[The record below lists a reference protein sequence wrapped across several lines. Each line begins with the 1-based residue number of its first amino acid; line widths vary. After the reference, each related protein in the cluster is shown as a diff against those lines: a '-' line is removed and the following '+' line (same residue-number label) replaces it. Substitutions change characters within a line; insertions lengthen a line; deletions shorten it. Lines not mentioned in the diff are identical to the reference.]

1 MRNKMKN
8 VSIMYLN
15 VRGLKSKLESLK
27 EIIDE
32 QKPDI
37 IALVETLLCE
47 NDAIELK
54 NYEIIRN
61 DREAG
66 GGGVLIA
73 IKKEMKSIV
82 IEDGTCKE
90 TTDTLWIRIY
100 NKKEDIRL
108 GVIYNPQE
116 SKTTKEDLN
125 KLYKNIEKQVQA
137 TIHSKQKLLIVGD
150 FNCKIGTIID
160 GNKEEVTVGG
170 KILRKMMTEN
180 KLTVVNSLK
189 CTKGLWTREQGDSK
203 SIIDFVITKTED
215 ETDIL
220 NMIIDENKW
229 MSPMRIIKKDGI
241 NTIVYSDHNVIKIS
255 INWTTGYTSE
265 SLGRDSKIM
274 STNGYRK
281 YREHLKKIG
290 ISKIWKEDGDLQEKY
305 ERWDR
310 LVKEIKEKY
319 ETRKKKNKGR
329 KVSRQLRRCIREI
342 KKDKHNRDIA
352 ETRIAILK
360 EEILNEEKASFHQK

>member
-1 MRNKMKN
+1 
-8 VSIMYLN
+8 MYLN
-15 VRGLKSKLESLK
+15 IRGLKFKLESLK

-54 NYEIIRN
+54 NYETIRN

-100 NKKEDIRL
+100 NKKKDIRL

-137 TIHSKQKLLIVGD
+137 TRI
-150 FNCKIGTIID
+150 
-160 GNKEEVTVGG
+160 
-170 KILRKMMTEN
+170 
-180 KLTVVNSLK
+180 
-189 CTKGLWTREQGDSK
+189 QGFK
-203 SIIDFVITKTED
+203 SIYLQQPIHFATVLIYKTYSTITRQIE
-215 ETDIL
+215 I
-220 NMIIDENKW
+220 
-229 MSPMRIIKKDGI
+229 
-241 NTIVYSDHNVIKIS
+241 
-255 INWTTGYTSE
+255 
-265 SLGRDSKIM
+265 
-274 STNGYRK
+274 TNN
-281 YREHLKKIG
+281 H
-290 ISKIWKEDGDLQEKY
+290 
-305 ERWDR
+305 
-310 LVKEIKEKY
+310 
-319 ETRKKKNKGR
+319 
-329 KVSRQLRRCIREI
+329 
-342 KKDKHNRDIA
+342 
-352 ETRIAILK
+352 
-360 EEILNEEKASFHQK
+360 